1 MERIDIV
8 FQMGRSMLC
17 SSEQNLKQLF
27 SVPFLEILEESV
39 LFDEN
44 KQVLVQDV
52 ADDSWTMTMTFLLLF
67 LISLVY
73 GVSVTLLKVSQTD
86 VADIEMCDILFQREN
101 VPQILQTV
109 IFNLSDK
116 VILSWILVDP
126 VMWSRGCAEEPFPLE
141 PLITDVWW

>member
-1 MERIDIV
+1 
-8 FQMGRSMLC
+8 MLR
-17 SSEQNLKQLF
+17 SSEHNLNQLF

-116 VILSWILVDP
+116 VILS
-126 VMWSRGCAEEPFPLE
+126 
-141 PLITDVWW
+141 